1 MIDRPHRQTCLEAA
15 SCPLHPP
22 LSPHTHTTGCVGP
35 QSAEAG
41 KASACAGCPNQKL
54 CASGEARAPDPAVAL
69 VGDKLAG
76 VKHKV
81 VVLSGK
87 GGVGKTTFSCQ
98 LAFALAARGLQVR
111 ACVCCVWLRVGCGW
125 ELYVRGST
133 SASLRSP
140 E

>member
-1 MIDRPHRQTCLEAA
+1 MDKTRVGPRVLYTHPAA
-15 SCPLHPP
+15 PPPLHPKP
-22 LSPHTHTTGCVGP
+22 TYTRTGCVGP

-41 KASACAGCPNQKL
+41 KASACAGCPNQKV

-111 ACVCCVWLRVGCGW
+111 ASLAASGGGGVRVG
-125 ELYVRGST
+125 EMYV
-133 SASLRSP
+133 
-140 E
+140 